1 MFYTGGNIAELT
13 SAELYNIL
21 SGNEAY
27 YIDTTL
33 VCVTNG
39 TSEPS
44 WEYKTVQTDTYMNQ
58 QPTSWNPTTGIS
70 TLTITITKQ
79 GYYTCTPIAGESTYT
94 VAIFN
99 PDVTVGMISL

>member
-1 MFYTGGNIAELT
+1 M
-13 SAELYNIL
+13 L
-21 SGNEAY
+21 SGNEVLY
-27 YIDTTL
+27 TDTTL
-33 VCVTNG
+33 ACATSG

-58 QPTSWNPTTGIS
+58 QPTSWNSTTGIS

-79 GYYTCTPIAGESTYT
+79 GYYMCIPIAGESIYT

-99 PDVTVGMISL
+99 PDVTVGMIRL